1 MKNQN
6 DTSQMLR
13 LFQVPEVKVW
23 YCNKGLILEPQ
34 QINRSQD
41 AEKVFRAN
49 WSKDIGMLEE
59 FNVLLLNRANY
70 VKGILRLS
78 RGGLTG
84 TVADPRILF
93 ATALKSLSVGV
104 IAGHNHPS
112 GSIKPSSQ
120 DIELTKK
127 LKEIGR
133 FHEITLI
140 DHLILS
146 PHSGFYSF
154 ADEGM
159 L

>member
-23 YCNKGLILEPQ
+23 YWNKGLILEPQ

>member
-1 MKNQN
+1 MKNLN
-6 DTSQMLR
+6 VDSKVSPL
-13 LFQVPEVKVW
+13 LQVAEVKLK
-23 YCNKGLILEPQ
+23 YISK
-34 QINRSQD
+34 SQTPNHPRVHNSSD
-41 AEKVFRAN
+41 AEKIFRLN
-49 WSKDIGMLEE
+49 WGDDIELLEE

-70 VKGILRLS
+70 VKGLLRLS

-84 TVADPRILF
+84 TIADPRVLF
-93 ATALKSLSVGV
+93 ATALKSLSVGI
-104 IAGHNHPS
+104 IAAHNHPS

-120 DIELTKK
+120 DIELTKR

-133 FHEITLI
+133 LHEITLI

-146 PHSGFYSF
+146 PHSDFYSF